1 MRRMHLDFIATRPP
15 TRMAG
20 WLLLL
25 LGLVGSGAVLTWDR
39 IFLQPVM
46 EVNTAT
52 LHSLEARQPPVPKF
66 DETRLVL
73 EWTRAIAVA
82 NELNL
87 PWENLFTTFESNLDL
102 PVAILS
108 LDPDAGKHE
117 LTLTGEAKNLEAMLA
132 YYRWLQQK
140 EIFSGLALHT
150 HQVNRQDQENPIRF
164 RITAKWMAQ
173 S

>member
-1 MRRMHLDFIATRPP
+1 MHLDFIATRPP
-15 TRMAG
+15 TRAVG

-25 LGLVGSGAVLTWDR
+25 VGLAGSGAVFTWNR
-39 IFLQPVM
+39 FFLQPVVS
-46 EVNTAT
+46 VNTAT
-52 LHSLEARQPPVPKF
+52 LRALEARQPPAPKL

-87 PWENLFTTFESNLDL
+87 PWEELFKAFEANADK

-108 LDPDAGKHE
+108 LDPNVGKHE
-117 LTLTGEAKNLEAMLA
+117 LTLTGEAKNLDAMLA
-132 YYRWLQQK
+132 YYRWLQQQK
-140 EIFSGLALHT
+140 IFSGLALHT